1 MDPAPGTTLDL
12 GLAQAVER
20 VAAVPRLLVA
30 SDFDGTLAPLVD
42 DPAKARALPEAEAA
56 LILLAAVAET
66 EVALVSGRSLAS
78 LRAGVGRL
86 ADHATLVGGHGM
98 EQDDVAPTPDE
109 TERLDAAQR
118 ALDDLIDDVPGAWL
132 ERKPFSVVV
141 HVRCVEP
148 DEAQSLLVGA
158 AVVAEEIDLHTLEGH
173 GVLEA
178 LVRRPDKGAVIGT
191 LRERAGADAVVYLG
205 DDVTDEDAF
214 AALGPD
220 DLGISIGMAPSQA
233 DFRVSSPRAAAHVL
247 TILAG
252 RRSRAIS

>member
-1 MDPAPGTTLDL
+1 MDHAPTTVEL
-12 GLAQAVER
+12 GLAAALER
-20 VAAVPRLLVA
+20 VAGVPRLLVA

-56 LILLAAVAET
+56 LITLAATSDT

-98 EQDDVAPTPDE
+98 EHDDDAPTPEE
-109 TERLDAAQR
+109 TARLDAAQR
-118 ALDDLIDDVPGAWL
+118 ALDEVIDDVPGAWL

-148 DEAQSLLVGA
+148 DEAQSVLLGA
-158 AVVAEEIDLHTLEGH
+158 AVFAEEFGLHALEGH

-178 LVRRPDKGAVIGT
+178 LARRPAKGTVIAT
-191 LRERAGADAVVYLG
+191 LRDRAGADAVVYLG
-205 DDVTDEDAF
+205 DDVTDDDAF
-214 AALGPD
+214 TALGPD
-220 DLGISIGMAPSQA
+220 DLGISIGVTPTEA

-247 TILAG
+247 TVLAE
-252 RRSRAIS
+252 RRARAVA